1 MFLGVRCQHV
11 GSDLW
16 HWHSNESWHFLKTL
30 PQQRA
35 AHPWSSFTMRR
46 MCATDTQQT
55 QTDTQWRFSV
65 TGTIWCFKGFRA
77 CLKKFPAIISLYL
90 IISLFS
96 PVHSFCSL
104 YIYIYPSAEDTL
116 CFLMANVKLW
126 VDRFPP
132 PWSAA
137 ISKADLEASRR
148 EGTVISAPRWR
159 QTTPRWGMWCGGAR
173 LSSLPSGRWHEAN
186 GSHSSPAAAAEWGET
201 VVEAL
206 TPNSPVPPAKT
217 SIADEVMVPKE
228 HIVPIRAFKT
238 ADCSSLPSK
247 YR

>member
-16 HWHSNESWHFLKTL
+16 HWHPNESWHFLKTL

-46 MCATDTQQT
+46 MCTTDTQQT

-148 EGTVISAPRWR
+148 EETGHISTTLKTNNPAVRNVMWGSTSEQPPLRTLTWSQWQSFIPSSSSRVRRNSCRSSDPKQPCPTGKNLYRRWSHGPKGTYCPHKSFQNCWL
-159 QTTPRWGMWCGGAR
+159 QQ
-173 LSSLPSGRWHEAN
+173 SS
-186 GSHSSPAAAAEWGET
+186 
-201 VVEAL
+201 
-206 TPNSPVPPAKT
+206 
-217 SIADEVMVPKE
+217 I
-228 HIVPIRAFKT
+228 
-238 ADCSSLPSK
+238 
-247 YR
+247 